1 MNLKKAFSCQA
12 SKERRLKMLAEN
24 KKSRVPGK
32 PRNFI
37 DCYLDEMDKVCV
49 PFCKLEELI
58 NQNITGCKDIL
69 TAVARTALQITSL
82 FKSSLFKFSFSCLP
96 AKRGDDGSSFSEEQ
110 LCALILDLHFAG
122 TDTTAN
128 TTLSALLYLMIY
140 PQIQGVYTYHLSAF
154 TLFNLA
160 SGNAICVSLLAGWS
174 ARQNY

>member
-1 MNLKKAFSCQA
+1 M
-12 SKERRLKMLAEN
+12 MAEN

-49 PFCKLEELI
+49 PFYKLEELI
-58 NQNITGCKDIL
+58 NSNITDCQEFL
-69 TAVARTALQITSL
+69 TAVPRLKLPITSL
-82 FKSSLFKFSFSCLP
+82 FKSNLLKLSLFCLP

-128 TTLSALLYLMIY
+128 TTLSALLYLMNY
-140 PQIQGVYTYHLSAF
+140 PQIQGVYTYHLSGF
-154 TLFNLA
+154 TV
-160 SGNAICVSLLAGWS
+160 C
-174 ARQNY
+174 